1 MSVIREWREIVRAGK
16 TPIFYKAAAEV
27 KAGLFR
33 LRVRR
38 VFLSPSQALGIVVL
52 HDTARLLAPAE
63 GNAFAAEQRVSGR
76 QVTQLKRF
84 ACLIREC
91 LLLRQGSAS
100 RGFLRTQS
108 HCQRVIRL
116 HALAFRMG
124 EQKPCSQHAQTVQ
137 LLRVEAC
144 GQCPKRVTR

>member
-1 MSVIREWREIVRAGK
+1 MFVIREWREIVRAGK
-16 TPIFYKAAAEV
+16 TPIFYKVAAEV
-27 KAGLFR
+27 RMGLFC

-38 VFLSPSQALGIVVL
+38 IFLSPSQALGIVVL
-52 HDTARLLAPAE
+52 HDAASLLAPAE
-63 GNAFAAEQRVSGR
+63 GNTFAAEQCVSGG
-76 QVTQLKRF
+76 QVAQLKRF

-137 LLRVEAC
+137 LLRVDAC

>member
-1 MSVIREWREIVRAGK
+1 MFMFVIREWREIVRERK
-16 TPIFYKAAAEV
+16 TPIFYKTAAEV
-27 KAGLFR
+27 RMG
-33 LRVRR
+33 RVRG
-38 VFLSPSQALGIVVL
+38 FSLSPSQALGIVVL
-52 HDTARLLAPAE
+52 HDAARLFTPAE
-63 GNAFAAEQRVSGR
+63 GNAFAAEQRISGG
-76 QVTQLKRF
+76 QVAQLKRF

-137 LLRVEAC
+137 LLRVDVC